1 MEINGNSSTV
11 NLISQINKIT
21 ESNHQ
26 EPAKASATSQQSGG
40 SDKVEL
46 SEQAKEANRA
56 FAQLKALPDVRE
68 DKVGEIK
75 NQVETGIYSVDNGKI
90 AVSMLNESLENNAI
104 LNTINLEV

>member
-11 NLISQINKIT
+11 NLISHINKIA

-46 SEQAKEANRA
+46 SKQAKEANRA

-75 NQVETGIYSVDNGKI
+75 NQVETGVYNVDNGKI